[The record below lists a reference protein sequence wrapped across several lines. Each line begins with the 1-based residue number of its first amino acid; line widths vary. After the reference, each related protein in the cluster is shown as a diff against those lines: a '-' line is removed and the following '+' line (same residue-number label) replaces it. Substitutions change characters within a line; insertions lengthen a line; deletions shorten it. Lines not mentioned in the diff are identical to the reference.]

1 VLQRKELVNLI
12 SQLAIKL
19 ISVPYSLLMIGLFVR
34 ELPEQSHF
42 MLLSTQNYTALV
54 SLAQLGLG
62 GFLLRRISHV
72 WAGSHRLEELP
83 EIKGAFWTSIVLT
96 SSTAVATIVAALL
109 GMVDFR
115 IVPIIL
121 LSLAGVS
128 TIVGDYVRIAKS
140 DVAKLNLILFC
151 FYAAGF
157 LVGITYAWVFDPNLV
172 ICTLIAFG
180 PPFFATLVSFSLLLK
195 DLNFRRMVR
204 FTGAKAILTPLRDA
218 MPILL
223 TSTGF
228 VAILNVPLVN
238 SLIPQFPAIGSDALA
253 CLRLFSSA
261 LNVFFFALQPL
272 IPVILSERYRK
283 ENNRFETFSVG
294 LLAGLTAC
302 AGLAGVA
309 FYLASPTFINIWLGI
324 TVPAAV
330 AQDWGLV
337 AFLWLTITILA
348 FFCQTTSRP
357 FLAAVMLLIAA
368 GSSIVVGVVNFTWTV
383 GQSLAMGLLV
393 GVIVG
398 LGAVAL
404 AIADPRRDRGQQINT
419 TGTIE

>member
-1 VLQRKELVNLI
+1 VLQRKELVNMI

-19 ISVPYSLLMIGLFVR
+19 ISVPYSLVMIGLLIR
-34 ELPEQSHF
+34 DLPEQSHF
-42 MLLSTQNYTALV
+42 LLLSTQNYIALV
-54 SLAQLGLG
+54 GLAQLGLG

-72 WAGSHRLEELP
+72 WAGSRKLQPLP
-83 EIKGAFWTSIVLT
+83 DIRGAFWTSMGLT
-96 SSTAVATIVAALL
+96 SSAAVSTIIAALM

-121 LSLAGVS
+121 LSLAGTS
-128 TIVGDYVRIAKS
+128 TIIGDYVRIAKS
-140 DVAKLNLILFC
+140 DVAKLNLILLC
-151 FYAAGF
+151 FYALGLIIGLAYVY
-157 LVGITYAWVFDPNLV
+157 LFDATLV

-180 PPFFATLVSFSLLLK
+180 PPFLATLVSFSLLLK
-195 DLNFRRMVR
+195 DVDFRRMVELA
-204 FTGAKAILTPLRDA
+204 GPKVILAPLRDA

-228 VAILNVPLVN
+228 VAILNVPLVH

-272 IPVILSERYRK
+272 IPVILTERYRT
-283 ENNRFETFSVG
+283 ENNRFEIFSVG
-294 LLAGLTAC
+294 LLTGLTVC
-302 AGLAGVA
+302 AALAGFA
-309 FYLASPTFINIWLGI
+309 FYLASPTFIDIWLDVR
-324 TVPAAV
+324 VPTQV
-330 AQDWGLV
+330 AQDWGVV

-357 FLAAVMLLIAA
+357 YLAAVMLLTAA
-368 GSSIVVGVVNFTWTV
+368 GSSIVFGAVNFTWTV
-383 GQSLAMGLLV
+383 GQSLAMGVLV

-398 LGAVAL
+398 LGATAL
-404 AIADPRRDRGQQINT
+404 AIADPRR
-419 TGTIE
+419 TGVGKSIP